1 MRVCIFALAAAFIV
15 ASTAV
20 SFAEKPNPDAKPA
33 AAPSAK
39 DAQEQPDE
47 MICRRATLT
56 GTLLPGPRICKSRK
70 VWEQQQ
76 QDSKDLL
83 NKATTRGLQGGTPG
97 H

>member
-1 MRVCIFALAAAFIV
+1 MRVRVLALTAALIV
-15 ASTAV
+15 ASATV
-20 SFAEKPNPDAKPA
+20 SFAEKPDPDAKPA

-39 DAQEQPDE
+39 DAQDPQDE

-76 QDSKDLL
+76 QDSKDLI
-83 NKATTRGLQGGTPG
+83 NKTTTRGLQAGTPG